1 MRGTLEGSVRK
12 TGFLAIDMTLVLSH
26 IKGTLSNLTLKSLMV
41 CTIHGIWE
49 QQLVAAKYSASMV
62 DWATEDCFQEDQQTR
77 EDPRK

>member
-12 TGFLAIDMTLVLSH
+12 TGFLAIDMALVLSH

-41 CTIHGIWE
+41 CTIYGIWE